1 MFADDGLLSLDEL
14 EDVMRACLKESGMAL
29 PESDVKELAFALVQY
44 AHDHDPADL
53 DESFDEL
60 DHAYEAL
67 NIDQFKSKDNA
78 FSGEVWKWLVTRS
91 FKEKQKIALCS

>member
-1 MFADDGLLSLDEL
+1 MNSITGPVILFPDDGLLSLDEL

-53 DESFDEL
+53 DDSFDES
-60 DHAYEAL
+60 DQAYL
-67 NIDQFKSKDNA
+67 NIDQFKSKDNT
-78 FSGEVWKWLVTRS
+78 FSG
-91 FKEKQKIALCS
+91 

>member
-1 MFADDGLLSLDEL
+1 MNSITGPVILFPDDGLLSLDEL

-53 DESFDEL
+53 DDSFDES
-60 DHAYEAL
+60 DQAYEAL

-78 FSGEVWKWLVTRS
+78 FS
-91 FKEKQKIALCS
+91 A

>member
-1 MFADDGLLSLDEL
+1 MNSITGPVILFPDDGLLSLDEL

-53 DESFDEL
+53 DDSFDES

-78 FSGEVWKWLVTRS
+78 SS
-91 FKEKQKIALCS
+91 S